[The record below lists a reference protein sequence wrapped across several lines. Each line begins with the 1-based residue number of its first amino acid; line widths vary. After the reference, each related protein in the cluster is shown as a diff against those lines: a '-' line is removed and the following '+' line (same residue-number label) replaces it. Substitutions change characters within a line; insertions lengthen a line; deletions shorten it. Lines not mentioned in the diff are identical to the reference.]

1 MAAIALLASSL
12 RQWVDQP
19 ANPVKNPFRRIF
31 PQMANDNNLPQ
42 DDNLT
47 VDPAHVAGEMADTD
61 GETTDSSAADAIVS
75 AAPQPESART
85 DEEIAELKDKY
96 LRLAAEF
103 ENYKRRT
110 SKERI
115 ELFKTASQELMV
127 ALLPVLDD
135 FERARNATQNT
146 TDADAVRESIEII
159 QSKLNKTLQ
168 QKGLTAMEAK
178 GGDFDAELH
187 EAITQIPAPSEDLI
201 GKIVDE
207 VEKGYYLGDKVIR
220 HAKVVLGQ

>member
-1 MAAIALLASSL
+1 MA
-12 RQWVDQP
+12 D
-19 ANPVKNPFRRIF
+19 
-31 PQMANDNNLPQ
+31 DNNLPQ

-47 VDPAHVAGEMADTD
+47 NDPTHVAGEMADVEGGTAD
-61 GETTDSSAADAIVS
+61 TAAEPT
-75 AAPQPESART
+75 AAPAAEATRT
-85 DEEIAELKDKY
+85 DAELAELKDKY

-110 SKERI
+110 TKERI
-115 ELFKTASQELMV
+115 ELFKTANQELMT

-135 FERARNATQNT
+135 FERARNATRET
-146 TDADAVRESIEII
+146 TDANAVRESIEII
-159 QSKLNKTLQ
+159 QNKLNKTLQ

-178 GGDFDAELH
+178 GGDFDADLH
-187 EAITQIPAPSEDLI
+187 EAITQIPAPSEDLV